1 MKELREKLRDLRV
14 DHDLTQE
21 DIANYLGIE
30 QQSYS
35 NYENGRRGIPT
46 WVVAKLS
53 KFYRVST
60 DYLLGA
66 GSNYPGNTNLKTPYV
81 DQVTMHDVLYDL
93 QKLDP
98 DDRKY
103 LLKYLDYL
111 KHINQ

>member
-1 MKELREKLRDLRV
+1 MKELREILRDLRV

-21 DIANYLGIE
+21 DIAKYLGIE

-35 NYENGRRGIPT
+35 NYENGKRGIPT
-46 WVVAKLS
+46 WVVSKLS
-53 KFYRVST
+53 RLYKVST

-66 GSNYPGNTNLKTPYV
+66 DSTYLGSTNLRNPYV

-93 QKLDP
+93 QKLEP

>member
-1 MKELREKLRDLRV
+1 MKELREILRDLRI

-21 DIANYLGIE
+21 EIADYLGIE

-35 NYENGRRGIPT
+35 NYENGKRQIPT
-46 WVVAKLS
+46 WVVSKLS
-53 KFYRVST
+53 KFYKVST

-66 GSNYPGNTNLKTPYV
+66 DLNYLGSTNLRNPYV

-111 KHINQ
+111 KHISR